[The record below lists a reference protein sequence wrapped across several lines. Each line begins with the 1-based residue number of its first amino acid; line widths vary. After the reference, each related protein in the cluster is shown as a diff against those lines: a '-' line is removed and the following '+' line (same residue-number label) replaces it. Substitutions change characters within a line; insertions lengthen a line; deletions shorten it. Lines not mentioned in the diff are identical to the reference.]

1 MNPLPLIVDIKR
13 HSLEDGPG
21 IRSVVFFKGCPL
33 RCVFCQN
40 PETKDPAA
48 ELAFF
53 PDKCIRC
60 GSCAA
65 VCPEEAIDLDF
76 HGQIHRE
83 KCIRCG
89 QCADVCP
96 GNALMLL
103 GTYFP
108 ANTLVEILLRDLP
121 FYRHS
126 GGGVTLSGGECTI
139 YPDYLESVL
148 RSLKSRAIHV
158 VLETAGYFEYDT
170 FKQKILP
177 FVDLIYYDIK
187 IAEPGAH
194 NHYIGKPNQRIL
206 KNFRR
211 LVGEKR
217 VEVHPRIPLVPGI
230 TATRE
235 NLSSI
240 IDFLWEAGADNVSLL
255 PYNPM
260 GVGMAVSLGRP
271 KTPVPSGFMK
281 PDEQNEIYSMFKEII
296 AQKTKFSSMTSAE
309 FLSCSGP

>member
-1 MNPLPLIVDIKR
+1 MLPLIVDIKR

-40 PETKDPAA
+40 PETQDPAA

-60 GSCAA
+60 GSCAD
-65 VCPEEAIDLDF
+65 VCPVEAIDLDF

-108 ANTLVEILLRDLP
+108 ANTLAEILLRDLP

-139 YPDYLESVL
+139 YPDYVESVL

-177 FVDLIYYDIK
+177 YVDLIYYDIK
-187 IAEPGAH
+187 IAESWAH
-194 NHYIGKPNQRIL
+194 NHYIGKPNQRIFD
-206 KNFRR
+206 NFCR
-211 LVGEKR
+211 LIDEKS

-240 IDFLWEAGADNVSLL
+240 IDFLWKAGADNVSLL

-260 GVGMAVSLGRP
+260 GIEMAVSLGRP
-271 KTPVPSGFMK
+271 KTPVPNKFMK
-281 PDEQNEIYSMFKEII
+281 PDEQNEIYSLFSEII
-296 AQKTKFSSMTSAE
+296 EQKTGSNSKISKEFS
-309 FLSCSGP
+309 SCSGY